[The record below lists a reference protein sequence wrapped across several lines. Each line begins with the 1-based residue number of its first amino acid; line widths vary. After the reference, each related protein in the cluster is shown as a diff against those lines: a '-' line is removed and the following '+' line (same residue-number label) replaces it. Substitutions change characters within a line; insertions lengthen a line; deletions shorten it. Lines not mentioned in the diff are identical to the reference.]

1 MPTPYNLTLRLL
13 AIFRAISFLV
23 AAFLLL
29 TFSLAAT
36 AAPHEE
42 AQATPLMAAAIVGD
56 IPAMKVLIDSGA
68 NVNEA
73 NIYGITPLH
82 YALIRTSMGR
92 RQGRIG
98 VVSFL
103 VNHGANVNSKT
114 ITGRT
119 PLMEASNIGDTDATK
134 FLVANGAQIDL
145 SDKYGST
152 ALGLATSRLC
162 YDIVSYLVAHNVN
175 IDIHD
180 EQGRTPLMQAIAASS
195 LFTIQNEKERSI
207 EEVNRLSIV
216 NLLLKHHADVNSVD
230 KSGETPLALAAENNS
245 TEIVTTLINH
255 GADQNIHVPSFG
267 GETPLMTAIRKNN
280 LQMLKVLVAAKPDLT
295 LTNSQGRTAL
305 SYARGYRDD
314 EMIEILKEA
323 GAVH

>member
-73 NIYGITPLH
+73 NIYGNTPLH
-82 YALIRTSMGR
+82 YALRRTSMER
-92 RQGRIG
+92 RQGRAA
-98 VVSFL
+98 VVAFL
-103 VNHGANVNSKT
+103 VKHGANINSRT
-114 ITGRT
+114 QNGIT
-119 PLMEASNIGDTDATK
+119 PLMDASNIGDTDALK
-134 FLVANGAQIDL
+134 YLVEHGAQIDL
-145 SDKYGST
+145 ADKDGRA
-152 ALGLATSRLC
+152 ALALAASRL
-162 YDIVSYLVAHNVN
+162 YDDIVIYLVAHDAN
-175 IDIHD
+175 IDSHD
-180 EQGRTPLMQAIAASS
+180 GEGRTPLMQAIEASS
-195 LFTIQNEKERSI
+195 LFTIQTDKDRSI
-207 EEVNRLSIV
+207 EELNRLSIV
-216 NLLLKHHADVNSVD
+216 NILLKHHADVNSVD

-255 GADQNIHVPSFG
+255 GANQNIHVPSFG

-295 LTNSQGRTAL
+295 LANSQGRTAL

>member
-1 MPTPYNLTLRLL
+1 MQTPYNLTSRSL
-13 AIFRAISFLV
+13 AIIRIIFILV
-23 AAFLLL
+23 TAFSLL
-29 TFSLAAT
+29 TFRQSVT
-36 AAPHEE
+36 AAPHKE
-42 AQATPLMAAAIVGD
+42 ANETAFQAAAFAGD
-56 IPAMKVLIDSGA
+56 IPAMKILIDSGA
-68 NVNEA
+68 NVNEE

-152 ALGLATSRLC
+152 ALGLATSRLY

-216 NLLLKHHADVNSVD
+216 NLLLEHHADVNSAD
-230 KSGETPLALAAENNS
+230 KSGWTPLALAAENNS
-245 TEIVTTLINH
+245 TEILKTLINH
-255 GADQNIHVPSFG
+255 GASQNIHVPSLG
-267 GETPLMTAIRKNN
+267 GETPLMTVIRKNN
-280 LQMLKVLVAAKPDLT
+280 LEILKLLISAKPDLT
-295 LTNSQGRTAL
+295 LANSQGRTAL
-305 SYARGYRDD
+305 SYARGYRDE
-314 EMIEILKEA
+314 EMIEILKKAEA
-323 GAVH
+323 TH